1 MCVCVDAACKL
12 IQPRATVLPLHCVMQ
27 PGGMDLLDYVVNKED
42 FEVDKDG
49 YIAVLPKP
57 GLGIV
62 VDEAAVRK
70 AAAAG
75 HSWKDR
81 EWELPDGTPTTW

>member
-1 MCVCVDAACKL
+1 MCAC
-12 IQPRATVLPLHCVMQ
+12 ATLTQLHCFDFASTSTLH
-27 PGGMDLLDYVVNKED
+27 PSYRLDYVINKDD
-42 FEVDKDG
+42 FEVDAEG
-49 YIAVLPKP
+49 YLALLPKP

-70 AAAAG
+70 AAASG
-75 HSWKDR
+75 HDWKDR